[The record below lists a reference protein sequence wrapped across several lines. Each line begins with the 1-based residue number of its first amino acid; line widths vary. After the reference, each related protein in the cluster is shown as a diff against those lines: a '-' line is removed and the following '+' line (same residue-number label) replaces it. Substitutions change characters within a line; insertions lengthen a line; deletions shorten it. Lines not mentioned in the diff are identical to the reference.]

1 MYIDMRWLTLEQ
13 LIRHPKDT
21 DNFLAFIQVLRRM
34 LDEKYP
40 DEHKL
45 ITAAVSAH
53 VFKDADRNVMEN
65 LDEGWAD
72 FMDAFYIMV
81 CN

>member
-1 MYIDMRWLTLEQ
+1 
-13 LIRHPKDT
+13 
-21 DNFLAFIQVLRRM
+21 M

-53 VFKDADRNVMEN
+53 VFKDADRNIMEN